1 VTLREAAEQR
11 EAAVRRALEAQ
22 RALAALRQGAEE
34 AACQEAETQREL
46 AVREQ
51 AARRRAE
58 AQRDAAL
65 QRAADAQ
72 RELAALRES
81 MERGEAAAP
90 AGQPSDPSSTIAR
103 QLALR
108 TATDR
113 AVPFVAAGNSIVQAR
128 DKAVSTGAE
137 TASSGREERRR
148 DRRAASQ
155 VPGSLWVESKQ
166 RSLAC
171 TIRNRSSNGARLEVA
186 PGAFGEGIT
195 ELAVGNRLSL
205 TFDAG
210 QERTSVGCVV
220 MWVAGN
226 SCGVRFAGQF
236 QTQVSNLKKS
246 AKSMTGLES
255 IARSTKPTQDGTRRR
270 SIFRAD

>member
-1 VTLREAAEQR
+1 
-11 EAAVRRALEAQ
+11 
-22 RALAALRQGAEE
+22 LAA
-34 AACQEAETQREL
+34 
-46 AVREQ
+46 REQ

-58 AQRDAAL
+58 AQREAAI
-65 QRAADAQ
+65 QRAAEAQ

-81 MERGEAAAP
+81 VGRGDGAALTS
-90 AGQPSDPSSTIAR
+90 QPSEDSSAAAR

-128 DKAVSTGAE
+128 DKVVVTGTDA
-137 TASSGREERRR
+137 APSSGEERRR
-148 DRRAASQ
+148 DRRAAAR
-155 VPGSLWVESKQ
+155 VPASLWVESKQ

-171 TIRNRSSNGARLEVA
+171 TIRDRSPNGARLEFA
-186 PGAFGEGIT
+186 PGKFGDGIT
-195 ELAVGNRLSL
+195 ELTIGDRLSL

-220 MWVAGN
+220 IWVAGT

-236 QTQVSNLKKS
+236 HTQVNNLRKT
-246 AKSMTGLES
+246 AKAITGAET
-255 IARSTKPTQDGTRRR
+255 IAKPTKDDTRRK
-270 SIFRAD
+270 SFFRAE